1 MKKHNILVATPYP
14 LFPANNGGRIHVV
27 SSLKPVSK
35 QVNLHLLAFLSAS
48 ELNDFNLR
56 RSELL
61 QQYYGIFKSVN
72 FIARPLMPFELTG
85 KFRKLRHLLLHTFY
99 GLPLMDVSFFSQE
112 YVKKARELIDRY
124 SIDIIEGHQL
134 HMAFLKRFIPKTPFI
149 LMEQNREHELWPF
162 WEHVGRRVS
171 DRLWNQFGKF
181 SRKFAYQVEV
191 ENSWKI
197 EARCFISLD
206 DMKKAH
212 MIAGKPF
219 WFPPA
224 VELDLNEREFSKK
237 RKRVEILWVG
247 GFDWPPNAEGAIW
260 FAKECW
266 PILKPFS
273 KKFIFHFIGS
283 NPPAEL
289 TALHDG
295 KNVLVHG
302 FLADIEEYWH
312 MADVF
317 IVPLR
322 SGGGIRIK
330 IVEAL
335 NAGIP
340 VVSTPKG
347 CNGIPYEPG
356 IDLLVADDPINFSN
370 AILRLAK
377 DPIYSQFLSRNG
389 RTLVQNY
396 FSLEAMGSRKMA
408 VYQAVSN

>member
-1 MKKHNILVATPYP
+1 
-14 LFPANNGGRIHVV
+14 
-27 SSLKPVSK
+27 
-35 QVNLHLLAFLSAS
+35 
-48 ELNDFNLR
+48 
-56 RSELL
+56 
-61 QQYYGIFKSVN
+61 
-72 FIARPLMPFELTG
+72 
-85 KFRKLRHLLLHTFY
+85 
-99 GLPLMDVSFFSQE
+99 
-112 YVKKARELIDRY
+112 
-124 SIDIIEGHQL
+124 
-134 HMAFLKRFIPKTPFI
+134 
-149 LMEQNREHELWPF
+149 MEQNREHELWPF

-224 VELDLNEREFSKK
+224 VELDLHEREFSKK

-356 IDLLVADDPINFSN
+356 IDLL
-370 AILRLAK
+370 RLAN